1 MEKKMKYFLACL
13 AMVAVTAYGVGF
25 TQNVCAQ
32 GTTVVL
38 PDGTMLV
45 CTTYGTIVECTKI

>member
-1 MEKKMKYFLACL
+1 MKYFLACL
-13 AMVAVTAYGVGF
+13 SMVAVTAYAIGF
-25 TQNVCAQ
+25 AHNVCAQ

-45 CTTYGTIVECTKI
+45 CTTFGTIVECMKI